1 MLRSLAAVT
10 FLSSC
15 VVLRRAL
22 MPLLTDAAISATDFV
37 ICFGSFYPS
46 LLASVVVDFLL
57 IAIEIVD
64 F

>member
-1 MLRSLAAVT
+1 
-10 FLSSC
+10 
-15 VVLRRAL
+15 